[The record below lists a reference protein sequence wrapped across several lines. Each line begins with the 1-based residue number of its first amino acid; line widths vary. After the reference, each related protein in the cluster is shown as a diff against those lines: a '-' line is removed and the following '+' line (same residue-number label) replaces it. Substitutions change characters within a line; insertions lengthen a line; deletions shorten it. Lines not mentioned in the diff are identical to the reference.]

1 MTAKEFLQRGWKV
14 DLEIREL
21 LQAKEEAFARALH
34 AGGGDGE
41 RVQQSVDNHQESR
54 NVEYANYSLHID
66 RKIDE
71 LCAIKDEILGIIM
84 QVEDTELRAL
94 LIARYINLK
103 RWETI
108 ANDFGYCWSQVMR
121 LRSKGLRAVQ
131 EKLRPNGIE

>member
-41 RVQQSVDNHQESR
+41 RVQQSVDNRQESR

-84 QVEDTELRAL
+84 QVEDSALRTV
-94 LIARYINLK
+94 LIARYINFK
-103 RWETI
+103 SWESI
-108 ANDFGYCWSQVMR
+108 MVDMGYSWRQVMR
-121 LRSKGLRAVQ
+121 MRARALEEVEQ
-131 EKLRPNGIE
+131 KMAHNGT

>member
-41 RVQQSVDNHQESR
+41 RVQQSVDNRQESR

-71 LCAIKDEILGIIM
+71 LCAIKDEILDIIM
-84 QVEDTELRAL
+84 QVEDSALRTV
-94 LIARYINLK
+94 LIARYINFK
-103 RWETI
+103 SWENI
-108 ANDFGYCWSQVMR
+108 MVDMGYSWRQVMR
-121 LRSKGLRAVQ
+121 MRARALAEVEQ
-131 EKLRPNGIE
+131 KMAHNGT